1 MLSDL
6 WMQTQTQALG
16 PAVRLDDS
24 YRPIWAYIPH
34 FVHTP
39 FCVYAYAFGD
49 CLVNALWQNY
59 QVKMA
64 ADKSLF
70 AKEYIELLKAG
81 GTKRY
86 DEALAP
92 FELNPADSSFWNLGL
107 DMIADMIDELERLS

>member
-1 MLSDL
+1 MN
-6 WMQTQTQALG
+6 TQTQALG

-39 FCVYAYAFGD
+39 FYVYAYAFGD

-59 QVKMA
+59 QAASV
-64 ADKSLF
+64 ADKPQF
-70 AKEYIELLKAG
+70 AEHYKGLLCAG

-86 DEALAP
+86 DDALAP
-92 FELNPADSSFWNLGL
+92 FGLNPADASFWNLGL
-107 DMIADMIDELERLS
+107 DMIAGMIDELEHLS